1 MSNLE
6 KATASGV
13 AHRRAV
19 SRGERALDLAV
30 GEIRAET
37 KLAAVKVDA
46 SAALAGRIMERVVD
60 IDEYRR
66 ALAGNDET
74 LNAALTRIELGFI
87 AKAERIQRGMG
98 SEFGL

>member
-1 MSNLE
+1 MTGLE
-6 KATASGV
+6 RAPIGRM

-19 SRGERALDLAV
+19 SHGERALDLAV
-30 GEIRAET
+30 GDIRSET
-37 KLAAVKVDA
+37 KIAAVKVDA